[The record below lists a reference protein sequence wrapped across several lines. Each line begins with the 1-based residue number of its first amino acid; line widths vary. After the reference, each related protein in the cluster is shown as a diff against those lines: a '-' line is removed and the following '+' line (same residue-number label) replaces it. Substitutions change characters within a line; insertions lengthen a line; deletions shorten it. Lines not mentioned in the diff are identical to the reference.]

1 MMAASIRI
9 GTGLEMSAAMAEPT
23 FAASDSAPRGVTE
36 GADTARAPLCFVV
49 DADGSIRNFLSL
61 VLHGAEIDTEEFAD
75 SRSFRAAVSQ
85 RVPALVFLNIALE
98 SAEAIEC
105 VAALGKKGFSGYV
118 QLMSSRGSA
127 VLEHVK
133 GIGEK
138 QRLQMLAPLK
148 KPFETSAV
156 LRILNELQLGHP
168 PAQAGRIDLDEA
180 LRNDWIEFW
189 YQPRIDLR
197 KKQLVGVEAFA
208 RARHPQLGVLT
219 PGAFM
224 PGATEASLITLAEQA
239 LARGLEANLGFA
251 ELGLNMRLAVNI
263 SAEILAKVPVA
274 DIVETFR
281 PRFEKWPGVII
292 DVPEEQ
298 IIPQLALA
306 DEIAN
311 KLRPLDVN
319 LAIDN
324 FGRGYSTLA
333 RAKTLPF
340 SELKLDRMFVT
351 DCGSDKVNARL
362 CKTVID
368 LAHGFGSIAVGV
380 GIQKASDALALVS
393 MGCDYGQGFLL
404 GEPMPEQR
412 LVSLLRRR
420 AASQGQKLPTERRRL

>member
-23 FAASDSAPRGVTE
+23 FAASDSAPRGATE
-36 GADTARAPLCFVV
+36 GADAARAPLCFVV

-61 VLHGAEIDTEEFAD
+61 VLHGAGIDTEEFAD

-105 VAALGKKGFSGYV
+105 VAALGKKGFGGYV

-263 SAEILAKVPVA
+263 SAEILAKVPIA

-281 PRFEKWPGVII
+281 PQFEKWPGAII

-298 IIPQLALA
+298 IIPELALA

-340 SELKLDRMFVT
+340 SELKLDRSFVT